1 MQVADALRPPS
12 AVAGADPVTG
22 SPSTA
27 PLSSSQLLPPA
38 PIWSAGRPLA
48 DVVAA
53 ASFVVV
59 SGHPEPPRARCQ
71 PPTARGEPRS
81 PSPPLPVPALAASD
95 ASPPAPASPAR
106 HTTAHAHARPA
117 VARSTRAQCK
127 RSPRRSRP
135 TRAPA
140 QSPVRYVRPQPSPAA
155 YPTVGHGHGLAGAMS
170 GRRALCPPLCVFV
183 HRWEVARATF
193 RWGPPPVNKK
203 KKVE

>member
-1 MQVADALRPPS
+1 MQVAAPLRPPS
-12 AVAGADPVTG
+12 AVAGVDPVTG
-22 SPSTA
+22 SPCTA

-48 DVVAA
+48 VVVAAASFVVVAA

-59 SGHPEPPRARCQ
+59 SGHPEPPRACCQ

-106 HTTAHAHARPA
+106 YATARARACPVA
-117 VARSTRAQCK
+117 ARSTRAQCK
-127 RSPRRSRP
+127 RSPCRSRP

-140 QSPVRYVRPQPSPAA
+140 QSHVRYVRPQPSPAA
-155 YPTVGHGHGLAGAMS
+155 YPTVGRGHSLAGAMS
-170 GRRALCPPLCVFV
+170 GRRALCPPLFMVP
-183 HRWEVARATF
+183 TMLS
-193 RWGPPPVNKK
+193 
-203 KKVE
+203 